1 MRKIGIQMSILM
13 GVSLSFCLSLVGS
26 LSSGHFTMPTFL
38 LSFAVS
44 TIISLIIGLLVPMK
58 KVNDSLDAKLGLQ
71 PRNLSTHLFES
82 LISDL
87 IYTPI
92 ITLVMV
98 FMNWKIATSHGATI
112 PFAPMFVKSLIISML
127 VGYVLIF
134 VLMPLFLKLVMRN
147 MPGGPGAPD
156 GPGAGQGL

>member
-71 PRNLSTHLFES
+71 PRKLSTHLFES

-92 ITLVMV
+92 ITLAMV
-98 FMNWKIATSHGATI
+98 FLNWKIATAHGAQI
-112 PFAPMFVKSLIISML
+112 PFLPMFVKSLILSML
-127 VGYVLIF
+127 VGYLLIF

-147 MPGGPGAPD
+147 MPGGPGALG

>member
-71 PRNLSTHLFES
+71 PRKLSTHLFES

-92 ITLVMV
+92 ITLAMV
-98 FMNWKIATSHGATI
+98 FLNWKIATAHGAQI
-112 PFAPMFVKSLIISML
+112 PFLPMFVKSLILSML
-127 VGYVLIF
+127 VGYLLIF

>member
-71 PRNLSTHLFES
+71 PRKLSTHLFES

-92 ITLVMV
+92 ITLAMV
-98 FMNWKIATSHGATI
+98 FLNWKLATAHGAQI
-112 PFAPMFVKSLIISML
+112 PFLPMFVKSLILSML
-127 VGYVLIF
+127 VGYLLIF
-134 VLMPLFLKLVMRN
+134 VLMPLFLKLVRRN

>member
-71 PRNLSTHLFES
+71 PRKLSTHLFES

-92 ITLVMV
+92 ITLAMV
-98 FMNWKIATSHGATI
+98 FLNWKIATAHGAQI
-112 PFAPMFVKSLIISML
+112 PFGPMFVKSSILSML
-127 VGYVLIF
+127 VGYLLIF